1 MREVC
6 LMCDGEKEHC
16 FHESV
21 EKCNS
26 LMQGIA
32 GARGSGPDECQ
43 SPKDHHDYVPGN
55 VTLSQEE
62 YQEMLRTIKSGDNYR
77 KLGGL

>member
-6 LMCDGEKEHC
+6 LMCDGEKTHC

-21 EKCNS
+21 EKCSS

-32 GARGSGPDECQ
+32 GARGGGPYECQ
-43 SPKDHHDYVPGN
+43 SPGDHHDYIPGN

-62 YQEMLRTIKSGDNYR
+62 YQALKKEASNGV
-77 KLGGL
+77 